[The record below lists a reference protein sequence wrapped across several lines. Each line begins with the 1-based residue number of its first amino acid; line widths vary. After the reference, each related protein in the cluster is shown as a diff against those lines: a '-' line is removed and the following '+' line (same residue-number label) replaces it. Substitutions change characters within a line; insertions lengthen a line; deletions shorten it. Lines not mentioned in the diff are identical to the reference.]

1 MSDMYV
7 QTGDGAT
14 DGHPVVLVHGAGL
27 DHTSWR
33 FQTRW
38 LAARGYRLLAPDLP
52 GHGDSPGPNC
62 RSIEEYAGRVA
73 GLIES
78 SVGSAVSMVG
88 HSMGALI
95 ALAVAAVRPELASA
109 LILVGSSAHMKVHHD
124 LMTAAHEDLGLAAR
138 LIAGWSFPASYGG
151 GHPEPGTW
159 EPGGV
164 VRVIARSGEGVL
176 AADLAACE
184 AYDPGPAGRRL
195 TLPTLIVTGSDDR
208 MTSARGA
215 QGLADL
221 IPGSRLE
228 VISGA
233 GHQPMSQT
241 PRRFNAVLGD
251 FLTSSGKS
259 SDR

>member
-1 MSDMYV
+1 MYV
-7 QTGDGAT
+7 QTGDVAGE
-14 DGHPVVLVHGAGL
+14 GHPVVLVHGAGL

-38 LAARGYRLLAPDLP
+38 LAARGHRLLAPDLP
-52 GHGDSPGPNC
+52 GHGDSPGPSC

-78 SVGSAVSMVG
+78 SVGSPVSMVG

-95 ALAVAAVRPELASA
+95 ALAVADKHPELASR
-109 LILVGSSAHMKVHHD
+109 LILVGSSAHMKVHPD
-124 LMTAAHEDLGLAAR
+124 LMTAAQADVDLAAR
-138 LIAGWSFPASYGG
+138 FIAGWSFPASFGG
-151 GHPEPGTW
+151 GHPEPGPW

-164 VRVIARSGEGVL
+164 VRLIARTGEGVL

-195 TLPTLIVTGSDDR
+195 TLPTLVVTGSDDR

-215 QGLADL
+215 QELADL

-251 FLTSSGKS
+251 FLTSSGKP

>member
-1 MSDMYV
+1 MSDLYI
-7 QTGDGAT
+7 QTGDVAGE
-14 DGHPVVLVHGAGL
+14 GHPVVLVHGAGL

-52 GHGDSPGPNC
+52 GHGESPGPHC
-62 RSIEEYAGRVA
+62 RSIEEYAGRLA
-73 GLIES
+73 SLIET
-78 SVGSAVSMVG
+78 SVGSEVSMVG

-95 ALAVAAVRPELASA
+95 ALAVAAERPELASA
-109 LILVGSSAHMKVHHD
+109 LILVGSSAHMKVHPD
-124 LMTAAHEDLGLAAR
+124 LMTAAHEDVGLAAR
-138 LIAGWSFPASYGG
+138 LISGWSFPASFGG

-164 VRVIARSGEGVL
+164 ARLIARSGEGVL

-184 AYDPGPAGRRL
+184 AYDPGPAGRGL
-195 TLPTLIVTGSDDR
+195 TLPTLVVTGSDDR

-215 QGLADL
+215 QELADL
-221 IPGSRLE
+221 IPGSRLQ

-233 GHQPMSQT
+233 GHQPMSQA

-251 FLTSSGKS
+251 FLTSCGKS
-259 SDR
+259 SAR